1 MSSQSVF
8 DFMPDL
14 ETVILPSLAVLRSWR
29 DQTVPAR
36 KAALSDSLSLYRA
49 ATDES
54 SSEEYVDM
62 AALAV
67 VADAM
72 QPLEDLAYFA
82 SSWTSPFSGFASY
95 VRATTYSGRT
105 PTNFWQK
112 ALMPSDADIDLLA
125 GFAAHDPRKGHIVGL
140 LEMLEP
146 VVSWTSEQ
154 AALLDKAKQLSRPR
168 IRATLQSLG
177 QDWRAFS
184 PYFHAF
190 KHGGLA
196 LSRTGTAYLGDD
208 AEEAANAPQTI
219 TTALA
224 VWPRRTDA
232 ESIVAEIGR
241 SRDDMVLAAGASGTI
256 AIEIVDRMVA
266 SKLAV
271 TDAIEVDETGTSITE
286 VGSIRLLWTHWLAEE
301 DLTREEWEQIGPGPT
316 LNWVP
321 LGAATCSGPGVAVGA
336 AVLSST
342 THQSGTAP
350 PLGPRLD

>member
-1 MSSQSVF
+1 MRSQPAF

-36 KAALSDSLSLYRA
+36 KAALSNSMSLYRA
-49 ATDES
+49 ATHDG
-54 SSEEYVDM
+54 SSEEYLDM

-67 VADAM
+67 VADGM

-82 SSWTSPFSGFASY
+82 SSWTSPLSGFASY
-95 VRATTYSGRT
+95 VRATTYSRST

-112 ALMPSDADIDLLA
+112 ALKPSDADIDLLA
-125 GFAAHDPRKGHIVGL
+125 GFAAHDPRSGQIVGL
-140 LEMLEP
+140 LDMLEP

-154 AALLDKAKQLSRPR
+154 TALLDKAKQISRPR
-168 IRATLQSLG
+168 IRSTLQSLG

-184 PYFHAF
+184 PYFQAF

-196 LSRTGTAYLGDD
+196 VSRTGTAYVDDD
-208 AEEAANAPQTI
+208 AEETANAPQTI
-219 TTALA
+219 TPALA
-224 VWPRRTDA
+224 VWPRRTDK
-232 ESIVAEIGR
+232 EGIVAETGR
-241 SRDDMVLAAGASGTI
+241 SRDEMVLAAEASGTM

-266 SKLAV
+266 SKLAM
-271 TDAIEVDETGTSITE
+271 TDTIEVDETGTSITQ
-286 VGSIRLLWTHWLAEE
+286 VGSTRLLWTHWLAEE

-321 LGAATCSGPGVAVGA
+321 RPTNAERHLP
-336 AVLSST
+336 
-342 THQSGTAP
+342 
-350 PLGPRLD
+350 